1 MGGKCQGAV
10 IDVCSSYIIVDKE
23 LIPHQ
28 WSKVESSIAEKQ
40 LDLSCFCTK
49 TVRRTSKR
57 EGVLW

>member
-10 IDVCSSYIIVDKE
+10 IDVCSSYIIADKE
-23 LIPHQ
+23 LTPHR

-49 TVRRTSKR
+49 TKKD
-57 EGVLW
+57 